1 MRNALVSIAGLFV
14 VCSETAFILGTA
26 VPNPAWG
33 FAPNPTR
40 DIVPGPFF
48 ASRGLKPLFSRK
60 AYSPHSAIRPS
71 MVPSASQPVTSSSI
85 FAESSEP
92 FFVATP

>member
-1 MRNALVSIAGLFV
+1 MRF
-14 VCSETAFILGTA
+14 
-26 VPNPAWG
+26 
-33 FAPNPTR
+33 PTLHLPSSVTGGDR
-40 DIVPGPFF
+40 LRFPGPFF
-48 ASRGLKPLFSRK
+48 ASRGFKLLFCRK

-85 FAESSEP
+85 FSESSEP